1 MDTSRLPPLTATDP
15 DLHLLDLWDQWFADL
30 ETGTIVSGAYT
41 FKGAGKAG
49 RFRKNADTVCGT
61 RKLIADTFGN
71 ARILDLAPDDFRR
84 FNDML
89 WRLPRNHGKSPRDR
103 EMTCFEIIAR
113 ADAAEKREIRK
124 ARLQIDRQGLTG
136 DAAAGLLRRAEVA
149 RLSPRTFQRHQ
160 KHLSAPLD
168 RAVEKGLISRNP
180 ARPFVLGEAIIDGLR
195 ATRPETSRQL
205 WGGEFQTLLGTE
217 KWTSP

>member
-1 MDTSRLPPLTATDP
+1 
-15 DLHLLDLWDQWFADL
+15 
-30 ETGTIVSGAYT
+30 
-41 FKGAGKAG
+41 
-49 RFRKNADTVCGT
+49 
-61 RKLIADTFGN
+61 
-71 ARILDLAPDDFRR
+71 
-84 FNDML
+84 
-89 WRLPRNHGKSPRDR
+89 
-103 EMTCFEIIAR
+103 MTCFEIIAR

-136 DAAAGLLRRAEVA
+136 DAAEGLLRRAEVA

-180 ARPFVLGEAIIDGLR
+180 ATPFVLGEAIIDGLR

-205 WGGEFQTLLGTE
+205 WGNEFQTLLGTE
-217 KWTSP
+217 KWTSPKTRIDDPVYWVPLIARLHGLRSEEILQLKPKNIRRDAEIWFFDIERGSGQSVKSENGRRMAPARCGSARWARRSRVR